1 MIDHATAQPL
11 PVDNLPGPVAMSR
24 LSDRLAAM
32 VPPDVA
38 ATIAAQKAQKESA
51 AVAAGLA
58 KAKKLSSEAT
68 VRANRAGVATF
79 VDSLIYSFIAL
90 ALRIVVARV
99 FFLDGQAKVEGPR
112 LPLNVWD
119 FDLSFILPLN
129 VSAVTFS
136 DFMSRYTGIPL
147 PPTLSAYLFTYAEFL
162 LPIMLVVGLGTR
174 FAALGLLMLTAAMQI
189 YMTPDALWSAHVYWM
204 SILAVLLSLGPGQ
217 ISLDHIIR
225 FIRR

>member
-1 MIDHATAQPL
+1 MTDHATAQPL
-11 PVDNLPGPVAMSR
+11 PVDNLPGPAAMSR

-58 KAKKLSSEAT
+58 KAKKLSIEAN
-68 VRANRAGVATF
+68 VRASRAGVAAF

-90 ALRIVVARV
+90 ALRVVIARV
-99 FFLDGQAKVEGPR
+99 FFLDGQARVEGPR

-119 FDLSFILPLN
+119 LDFSLVLPLQ
-129 VSAVTFS
+129 VKAVTFS
-136 DFMSRYTGIPL
+136 DFMSRYTDIPF
-147 PPTLSAYLFTYAEFL
+147 PPALSAYLFSYAEFL
-162 LPIMLVVGLGTR
+162 LPIMIVVGLGTR
-174 FAALGLLMLTAAMQI
+174 FAALGLLMLTAVMQVW
-189 YMTPDALWSAHVYWM
+189 MMPDALFTAHIYWM